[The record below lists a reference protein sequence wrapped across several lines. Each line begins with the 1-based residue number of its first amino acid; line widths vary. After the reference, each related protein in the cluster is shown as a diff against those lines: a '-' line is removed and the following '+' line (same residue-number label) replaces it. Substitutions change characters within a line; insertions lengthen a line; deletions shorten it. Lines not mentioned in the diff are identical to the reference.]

1 MPKFLDEKSIL
12 FLFNYANGL
21 LTLDKLNKILK
32 EKIKDNKYLIENNEI
47 NNENNIF
54 NKFYD
59 TFKTTLN
66 KKKILDKN
74 SILKLN
80 KENNNVKF
88 RELEEYF
95 KTKEYLFDV
104 NSNNKLNKIKILK
117 NEINNYKKFL
127 KEMKNN
133 ELIRLNKEFY
143 TNDYIKKYNTN
154 KEIVLGAIVGEK
166 NVNNVIYKLLKKQ
179 NEYFSTL
186 NTIRIGNKW
195 KTKLNNNI
203 SSN

>member
-59 TFKTTLN
+59 TFKTTMN
-66 KKKILDKN
+66 KKKFLDKN

>member
-1 MPKFLDEKSIL
+1 
-12 FLFNYANGL
+12 
-21 LTLDKLNKILK
+21 
-32 EKIKDNKYLIENNEI
+32 
-47 NNENNIF
+47 
-54 NKFYD
+54 
-59 TFKTTLN
+59 
-66 KKKILDKN
+66 
-74 SILKLN
+74 
-80 KENNNVKF
+80 
-88 RELEEYF
+88 
-95 KTKEYLFDV
+95 
-104 NSNNKLNKIKILK
+104 
-117 NEINNYKKFL
+117 
-127 KEMKNN
+127 MKNN

-143 TNDYIKKYNTN
+143 TNDYIKRYNTK